1 MQKIGRHREA
11 KRRSRIGMY
20 KIMHNVY
27 IENNK
32 GESLLSEGIPFV
44 LATDN
49 RTLC

>member
-20 KIMHNVY
+20 KIMHNV

-32 GESLLSEGIPFV
+32 GESLLSEGIRFV